1 MSNFKVSII
10 IPIYNGALLIK
21 RCLDAVYKQEGDF
34 QLEVIVIDDG
44 STDNTLDILSSY
56 AKALIV
62 LKQSNQGP
70 AAARNKGIEK
80 ATGKYLAFLDAD
92 DFWEPTFLEETVSFL
107 EKNETAIAVSVG
119 QIHKI
124 LGKKDT
130 ISPKTLETQP
140 VKFKEALVLKNFYA
154 FWAEYNHVCTGSVL
168 IRTKIA
174 KQTGGQRT
182 DLRITEDLE
191 YWAYLSTYGKWG
203 FIPKVLFVS
212 DGGLVTKEQGW
223 LEKNKKRWAS
233 APSLYTWD
241 SRILKRVHKN
251 QLTSFKL
258 AKAPIVRNLSY
269 AMMLS
274 NRAEEARQNIIE
286 HKNTLGNDKLSMIM
300 KFSSYTKLSWFF
312 LCELI
317 KKKEYSRKF

>member
-1 MSNFKVSII
+1 MVSII
-10 IPIYNGALLIK
+10 IPVYNGSLLIE
-21 RCLDAVYKQEGDF
+21 RCLNSVFNQKGDF
-34 QLEVIVIDDG
+34 DLELIVVDDG
-44 STDNTLDILSSY
+44 STDNTLELVESY
-56 AKALIV
+56 GEAVVII
-62 LKQSNQGP
+62 KQKNQGP
-70 AAARNKGIEK
+70 AAARNKGIER

-92 DFWEPTFLEETVSFL
+92 DYWLPTFLKETVTFSEL
-107 EKNETAIAVSVG
+107 NNTTVAVSVG

-130 ISPKTLETQP
+130 MSPKILETQP
-140 VKFKEALVLKNFYA
+140 VKFKEALVLKIFYA
-154 FWAEYNHVCTGSVL
+154 FWAEHNHVCTGSVL

-191 YWAYLSTYGKWG
+191 YWAYLATFGNWG

-233 APSLYTWD
+233 APSLHTWE
-241 SRILKRVHKN
+241 SRILKRVPKN
-251 QLTSFKL
+251 QLTSFNL

-274 NRAEEARQNIIE
+274 NRTEEARKNIIE
-286 HKNTLGNDKLSMIM
+286 NKNTLGSDKLSMLM

-312 LCELI
+312 LCELV

>member
-1 MSNFKVSII
+1 MKTSISII
-10 IPIYNGALLIK
+10 IPVYNGSLLLE
-21 RCLDAVYKQEGDF
+21 RCLNSVFNQDGDF

-44 STDNTLDILSSY
+44 STDDSVG
-56 AKALIV
+56 IV
-62 LKQSNQGP
+62 KNYNKNIVVLQQTNQGP
-70 AAARNKGIEK
+70 AVARNKGIEQ
-80 ATGKYLAFLDAD
+80 ATEKYLAFLDAD
-92 DFWEPTFLEETVSFL
+92 DYWKPTFLKETVSFL

-223 LEKNKKRWAS
+223 FEKNKKRWAS
-233 APSLYTWD
+233 APSIHTWE
-241 SRILKRVHKN
+241 SRILKRVPKN
-251 QLTSFKL
+251 QLTSFNL

-274 NRAEEARQNIIE
+274 NRTEEARKNIIE
-286 HKNTLGNDKLSMIM
+286 NKNTLGSDKLSMLM
-300 KFSSYTKLSWFF
+300 KFSSYTKLSWFL